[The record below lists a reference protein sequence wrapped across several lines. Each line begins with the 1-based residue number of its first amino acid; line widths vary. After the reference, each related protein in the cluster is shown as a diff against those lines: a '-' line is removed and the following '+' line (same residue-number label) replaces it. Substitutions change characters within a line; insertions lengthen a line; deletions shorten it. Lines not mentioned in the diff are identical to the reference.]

1 MKTSNKLL
9 LGLLGTA
16 IIVIISFVLY
26 IRHLMNNAY
35 ERQQEKIE
43 LKQE

>member
-9 LGLLGTA
+9 LGLLGIT

-26 IRHLMNNAY
+26 MRHLVNNAY
-35 ERQQEKIE
+35 ERQQEKVE